1 MKIIV
6 LAILLTFTSLLSA
19 EKVDVVYSGI
29 FTSSDIQKFPL
40 YSKNRPLI
48 DDAISSKLRELQNDT
63 RLQFNLQF
71 ETNAELDKWDIND
84 PYSLGI
90 LITRDDI
97 SIEDFT
103 SKLSDGRI
111 IKNVKSTI
119 KVGMVLF
126 AYQTVGREKKRNI
139 VYTAQFVNYDTLV
152 TPDRR
157 LTPEEES
164 GFFKSSML
172 GLFNRKVVPALTQ
185 FGVGT
190 IIGQVTSYRSA
201 SNTAEISVGKVDGV
215 EVGQRVLFGADQND
229 SSPYGVVE
237 SVEKKSAKVKVTVFD
252 SEPQEIDK
260 VIIRNLKGLSDEIY
274 QVTEFSI
281 SSQKAQ
287 TFYDEHNYDIG
298 EDIAQAFT
306 DYLAVNR
313 GKVVLPARTGSWI
326 TGSVEQA
333 EAILVRDGESFS
345 FALPKPSHP
354 IKLTLS
360 GLGNKVSEE
369 NAVSVITGFKGW
381 LLCEIPSLEYSL
393 ESDFSVVKR
402 SVKGV
407 QEFSTFDVYYDLL
420 LKLTA
425 KSVEAIKL

>member
-1 MKIIV
+1 MI
-6 LAILLTFTSLLSA
+6 ASLFA
-19 EKVDVVYSGI
+19 ADKVDVVYSGI
-29 FTSSDIQKFPL
+29 FTSGDIEKFPL
-40 YSKNRPLI
+40 YAKNRAVI
-48 DDAISSKLRELQNDT
+48 DDAFSSKLRELQRDN

-71 ETNAELDKWDIND
+71 ETNTEMNKWDIND

-103 SKLSDGRI
+103 STLSDGRI
-111 IKNVKSTI
+111 IKNVKSTM
-119 KVGMVLF
+119 KTGVVLF
-126 AYQTVGREKKRNI
+126 AYQTIGREKKRNI
-139 VYTAQFVNYDTLV
+139 VYTAQFVSYDTLV

-157 LTPEEES
+157 LTSEEES
-164 GFFKSSML
+164 GFFKSTML
-172 GLFNRKVVPALTQ
+172 GLFNKKVVPALTQ
-185 FGVGT
+185 FGVGS
-190 IIGQVTSYRSA
+190 IIGQVTSYRS
-201 SNTAEISVGKVDGV
+201 SSKTAEISVGRVDGV
-215 EVGQRVLFGADQND
+215 EVGQRVHFGADRD
-229 SSPYGVVE
+229 ESSPYGVVE

-260 VIIRNLKGLSDEIY
+260 VIIRNLKGLSDEIF

-281 SSQKAQ
+281 SSKKAKA
-287 TFYDEHNYDIG
+287 FYNEHQYDIG

-306 DYLAVNR
+306 DYLVVNR
-313 GKVVLPARTGSWI
+313 GRVVLPARTGSWI
-326 TGSVEQA
+326 TGSIEQA

-345 FALPKPSHP
+345 FALPKPTHP
-354 IKLTLS
+354 VKLTLS
-360 GLGNKVSEE
+360 GLGNKISEE

-381 LLCEIPSLEYSL
+381 LLCDIPSLEYSH
-393 ESDFSVVKR
+393 ESDLSVVKR

-420 LKLTA
+420 LNLTA